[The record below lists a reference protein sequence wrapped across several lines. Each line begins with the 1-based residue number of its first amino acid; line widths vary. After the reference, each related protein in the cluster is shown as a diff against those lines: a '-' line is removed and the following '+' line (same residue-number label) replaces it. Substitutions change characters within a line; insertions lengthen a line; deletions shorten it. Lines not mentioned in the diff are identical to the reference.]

1 MDLGN
6 GKLLNDNIIIID
18 IECLENKDK
27 EKDDKS
33 LVGN

>member
-18 IECLENKDK
+18 IECLEIKDK